1 MSRASITLSNKQ
13 RRQQAANWCWSA
25 PDGARI
31 TFQDAKRTNAQN
43 DLMWD
48 LLTDVAK
55 QLPWHGQRLTADDY
69 KLLFLAALNTEMRLV
84 PNLDGTGFVPL
95 GRSSSKLSVAEMR
108 DLIELIL
115 EFGARHNL
123 TFFDGDKGGGESK
136 KLPAEVANV

>member
-13 RRQQAANWCWSA
+13 LRQQAANWCWSA

-115 EFGARHNL
+115 AFGAQHNL
-123 TFFDGDKGGGESK
+123 TFFDGRDGEAVNS
-136 KLPAEVANV
+136 PSPVAANV